1 MDNTEPVEAEFVRF
15 LTELED
21 KQKGLSMS
29 ELDKKFVCQVPPPP
43 TGGFELPQGPA
54 FINGRWEL

>member
-43 TGGFELPQGPA
+43 TGGVRVTSRPSLH
-54 FINGRWEL
+54 